1 MNETRRKQIDDHLRK
16 ITPSE
21 ENNRTGDIDRFEG
34 RLPLSIDEQGRYEQ
48 GRYIPVHRDTPIYLK
63 KNSRFRTVDEH
74 RHNFIEIGYIYS
86 GTVKE
91 TIAGKTFYF
100 HQGQMILIDRNTAH
114 AIGYTEEN
122 DILISILAP
131 VKYCRSVLNR
141 IQTDNVLL
149 RFFLNALNDENKGIN
164 YLVFNAENQDRI
176 QEMVL
181 EMIYEQIYPSQNHN
195 EIMESL
201 FQTVILS
208 VISTIDTEP
217 VIQSLIKS
225 SATAVNAVTYIE
237 QHYKECTLQ
246 SIADHLGINS
256 AYLSTLLKK
265 EIGKNFRNIVA
276 ELKLRDAAEMLRTTN
291 IPVSVIAE
299 AAGYPNLTHFYR
311 KFQEQYGSKPAEYR
325 KAFKQ
330 RPDIG
335 I

>member
-1 MNETRRKQIDDHLRK
+1 MNDERRKQIDEHLRR
-16 ITPSE
+16 ITRSE
-21 ENNRTGDIDRFEG
+21 MDNLAGNVDHFEG
-34 RLPLSIDEQGRYEQ
+34 RLPLNIDNHFRERNRLILIQN
-48 GRYIPVHRDTPIYLK
+48 DTPIFLK
-63 KNSRFRTVDEH
+63 KNSRFRTVEEH

-86 GTVKE
+86 GSVSEMIDRKN
-91 TIAGKTFYF
+91 YVF
-100 HQGQMILIDRNTAH
+100 HQGQMILIDRNTVH
-114 AIGYTEEN
+114 SIGYTEEN

-131 VKYCRSVLNR
+131 VKYCHSALNK
-141 IQTDNVLL
+141 IQTDNILL

-164 YLVFNAENQDRI
+164 YLIFNADKQDRI

-208 VISTIDTEP
+208 VMSTIDTEH
-217 VIQSLIKS
+217 VVQNLSKS
-225 SATAVNAVTYIE
+225 SAAAVNAVTYID
-237 QHYKECTLQ
+237 QHYKDCTLQ
-246 SIADHLGINS
+246 STADHLGINA

-265 EIGKNFRNIVA
+265 EIGKNFRDIVA
-276 ELKLRDAAEMLRTTN
+276 EKKLRDAAEMLRATD

-299 AAGYPNLTHFYR
+299 TAGYPNLTHFYK

-325 KAFKQ
+325 KALRQ